1 MKERTA
7 SVPLAQAGAAPN
19 MQRTTEMVHIPHA
32 NLPYPPPAALSQP
45 TRNDGIFLN
54 TTLHTIHQAR
64 YSPERNHISAAP
76 TASAGRRPSSN
87 NAGHDERHDKSGPSS
102 RRSSRQQH
110 HHISSTNH
118 SPYDPEKATHPRHSP
133 THAHRPAHI
142 QSTYIAEEEEEE
154 RNEHT
159 VWILVYLS
167 FFSPAVAAL
176 ASIYTLLAT
185 LLLLLCSPITVFLR
199 PRKSLKS
206 QFHAFLAPPI
216 HYQLRLVFP
225 SYEPDFDIFKADQEP
240 ESNHSNNN
248 SNNNNPFL
256 LTFVNIF
263 SPVYAAGIA
272 VTAWVAAGFWFTAL
286 ILGDPD
292 GRDKKDD
299 GRTVVLGVRRLWE
312 RWLLRGLR

>member
-7 SVPLAQAGAAPN
+7 SVPLAQAGAPN

-118 SPYDPEKATHPRHSP
+118 SPYDPEKAAHARHSP

-159 VWILVYLS
+159 VWILVS
-167 FFSPAVAAL
+167 QQAFCWASPASSTVNHPSTPSSPPFSSSSAPPSPFSSGPENL
-176 ASIYTLLAT
+176 SNPNSTPFSHHPSITSSASFPPHTSPISTFSKRIKSP
-185 LLLLLCSPITVFLR
+185 SPITAITTAT
-199 PRKSLKS
+199 PTT
-206 QFHAFLAPPI
+206 
-216 HYQLRLVFP
+216 P
-225 SYEPDFDIFKADQEP
+225 S
-240 ESNHSNNN
+240 SSH
-248 SNNNNPFL
+248 L
-256 LTFVNIF
+256 
-263 SPVYAAGIA
+263 
-272 VTAWVAAGFWFTAL
+272 
-286 ILGDPD
+286 
-292 GRDKKDD
+292 
-299 GRTVVLGVRRLWE
+299 
-312 RWLLRGLR
+312 